1 MDILEQAIRALKTAE
16 IAMHYGKD
24 KQVIKAI
31 EESAE
36 WQQVLAK
43 YANTKDDSLKEQI
56 IDELADNYIMLS
68 QMVCLLDL
76 KAEKISE
83 AINRKL
89 DRQLERIK
97 NE

>member
-1 MDILEQAIRALKTAE
+1 MLIQ
-16 IAMHYGKD
+16 
-24 KQVIKAI
+24 
-31 EESAE
+31 
-36 WQQVLAK
+36 
-43 YANTKDDSLKEQI
+43 KDDSLKEQI
-56 IDELADNYIMLS
+56 IDELAYNYIMLS
-68 QMVCLLDL
+68 QLVCLLDL

>member
-43 YANTKDDSLKEQI
+43 YANTK
-56 IDELADNYIMLS
+56 
-68 QMVCLLDL
+68 
-76 KAEKISE
+76 
-83 AINRKL
+83 R
-89 DRQLERIK
+89 
-97 NE
+97 